1 MYMLDTGT
9 TYRIL
14 LILFLFQSLW
24 SRGQETD
31 SINILDYSDKFLL
44 RVYTISKSNS
54 LTIENQL
61 SEKALRLRPNGATNL
76 GIGFNYKRFGLGL
89 AFNTPTSSESERKY
103 GKTKRLDI
111 QGSMYGKK
119 IGGDG
124 FFQAY
129 KGYYNENPED
139 FTEWNEDVQP
149 QLTNMRVL
157 SIGVVGFYLFNSD
170 RYSYRAAFVRDE
182 IQLKSAGSFLLG
194 VFGNYDESKTDNGFI
209 PEELPDSIRNNIN
222 IKEFTNLAIG
232 VSAGYAHNFV
242 IKDKFIF
249 GIAVLPGFGYQK
261 VGVEELDGTKG
272 TEEQPAAQL
281 LTRVGLGYEHKY
293 FFIGL
298 TGSVNFRNIEF
309 GPYDFRLATEQFRFI
324 LGKRFDF

>member
-1 MYMLDTGT
+1 MNMLDTGT

-14 LILFLFQSLW
+14 LISLLLQGPS
-24 SRGQETD
+24 SRGQESD
-31 SINILDYSDKFLL
+31 STYILDYSDKFLL

-61 SEKALRLRPNGATNL
+61 VEKGLRLRPNGATNL

-89 AFNTPTSSESERKY
+89 AFNTPISANSERKF
-103 GKTKRLDI
+103 GKTQRLDI
-111 QGSMYGKK
+111 QGSLYGRKV
-119 IGGDG
+119 GGDG

-139 FTEWNEDVQP
+139 FTDWSGDVQP
-149 QLTNMRVL
+149 QLPNMRVL
-157 SIGVVGFYLFNSD
+157 SLGVVGFYLFNSH

-209 PEELPDSIRNNIN
+209 PEELPDSISNNIN
-222 IKEFTNLAIG
+222 IREFTNLAIG
-232 VSAGYAHNFV
+232 FSAGYAHNFV
-242 IKDKFIF
+242 IKDKIIF

-261 VGVEELDGTKG
+261 VSVVELDGSKG

-281 LTRVGLGYEHKY
+281 LARMGLGYEHKY
-293 FFIGL
+293 FFLGL